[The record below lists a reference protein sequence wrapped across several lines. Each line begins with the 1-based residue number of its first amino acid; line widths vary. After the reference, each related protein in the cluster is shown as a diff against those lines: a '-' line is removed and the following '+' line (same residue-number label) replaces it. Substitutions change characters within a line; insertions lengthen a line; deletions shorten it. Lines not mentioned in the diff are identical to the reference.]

1 MCRLK
6 KTNYNVQAY
15 VKSYTEMRMN
25 VLHKY
30 INIRILFC
38 ILTVCFLLCLSGC
51 EESPEGM
58 KIYYRNVTDNTLVAV
73 DFETESTDAYQII
86 NEMFEQMRK
95 KPKQKEI
102 DILLLDGIEII
113 NTEINMNVANIYFN
127 QAYNVLNNIDEV
139 LMRAGV
145 VKAITQIDSI
155 DYVRFFVD
163 GSPAR
168 YEDGT
173 FIGLMSPDD
182 FINDSKD
189 AIGNVEWRDIT
200 LYFANKTGDKLVKTT
215 ESVGYAKNT
224 SIERIVV
231 ERLIKGTS
239 DNNLSST
246 LPSDLKLLSISVS
259 EGVCYVNLS
268 SVFLTEMVN
277 VSNEIPIYSIVNSL
291 CELKTIREVRMLIN
305 GDSNRSFRESI
316 QLNTSF
322 QYNKDIVS
330 T

>member
-1 MCRLK
+1 
-6 KTNYNVQAY
+6 
-15 VKSYTEMRMN
+15 
-25 VLHKY
+25 
-30 INIRILFC
+30 
-38 ILTVCFLLCLSGC
+38 
-51 EESPEGM
+51 
-58 KIYYRNVTDNTLVAV
+58 
-73 DFETESTDAYQII
+73 
-86 NEMFEQMRK
+86 
-95 KPKQKEI
+95 
-102 DILLLDGIEII
+102 
-113 NTEINMNVANIYFN
+113 MNVANIYFN

-200 LYFANKTGDKLVKTT
+200 LYFANKTGHELVHTT

-316 QLNTSF
+316 QLNASF

>member
-1 MCRLK
+1 M
-6 KTNYNVQAY
+6 
-15 VKSYTEMRMN
+15 KSCPEMRIN
-25 VLHKY
+25 ILNKY

-38 ILTVCFLLCLSGC
+38 ALTVIFLVCLTGC
-51 EESPEGM
+51 EESSEGM
-58 KIYYRNVTDNTLVAV
+58 KIYYRDVTNNNLVAM
-73 DFETESTDAYQII
+73 DFETESTDSYQII

-102 DILLLDGIEII
+102 DILLLDGIQIMNI
-113 NTEINMNVANIYFN
+113 EINMNVANIYFN

-139 LMRAGV
+139 LMRAGI
-145 VKAITQIDSI
+145 VKAITQVDLI
-155 DYVRFFVD
+155 DYVRFYVD

-168 YEDGT
+168 YADGT

-189 AIGNVEWRDIT
+189 AIGSVEWRDIT
-200 LYFANKTGDKLVKTT
+200 LYFANKTGDMLVKTT

-231 ERLIKGTS
+231 ERLIKGTTDS
-239 DNNLSST
+239 NLSST

-259 EGVCYVNLS
+259 EGVCYVNLG

-291 CELKTIREVRMLIN
+291 CELKTIQEVRIMIN

-330 T
+330 TS

>member
-1 MCRLK
+1 
-6 KTNYNVQAY
+6 
-15 VKSYTEMRMN
+15 
-25 VLHKY
+25 
-30 INIRILFC
+30 
-38 ILTVCFLLCLSGC
+38 
-51 EESPEGM
+51 
-58 KIYYRNVTDNTLVAV
+58 
-73 DFETESTDAYQII
+73 
-86 NEMFEQMRK
+86 MFEQMRK

-102 DILLLDGIEII
+102 DILLLDGIQIMNI
-113 NTEINMNVANIYFN
+113 EINMNVANIYFN

-139 LMRAGV
+139 LMRAGI
-145 VKAITQIDSI
+145 VKAITQVDLI
-155 DYVRFFVD
+155 DYVRFYVD

-168 YEDGT
+168 YADGT

-189 AIGNVEWRDIT
+189 AIGSVEWRDIT
-200 LYFANKTGDKLVKTT
+200 LYFANKTGDMLVKTT

-231 ERLIKGTS
+231 ERLIKGTTDS
-239 DNNLSST
+239 NLSST

-291 CELKTIREVRMLIN
+291 CELKTIKEVRIMIN

-330 T
+330 TS

>member
-1 MCRLK
+1 MYWLK
-6 KTNYNVQAY
+6 KINYNLEAS
-15 VKSYTEMRMN
+15 VKSCPEMRIN
-25 VLHKY
+25 ILNKY
-30 INIRILFC
+30 INVRILFC
-38 ILTVCFLLCLSGC
+38 VLTVCCLLGLTGC
-51 EESPEGM
+51 EESSEGI
-58 KIYYRNVTDNTLVAV
+58 KIYYRDITNNQLVTV
-73 DFETESTDAYQII
+73 DFETESTDSYQII

-102 DILLLDGIEII
+102 DILLLDGIEILNI
-113 NTEINMNVANIYFN
+113 EINMNVANIYFN
-127 QAYNVLNNIDEV
+127 KAYNMLDNVDEV
-139 LMRAGV
+139 LMRAGI
-145 VKAITQIDSI
+145 VKAVTQIDLI
-155 DYVRFFVD
+155 DYVRFYVD

-168 YEDGT
+168 YADGT

-189 AIGNVEWRDIT
+189 SIGNVEWRDIT
-200 LYFANKTGDKLVKTT
+200 LYFANRTGDMLVKTK
-215 ESVGYAKNT
+215 ENVGYAKNT

-239 DNNLSST
+239 DANLSST
-246 LPSDLKLLSISVS
+246 LPSDLKLLSISVN

-268 SVFLTEMVN
+268 SAFLTEMVN

-291 CELKTIREVRMLIN
+291 CELKTIEEVRIMIN